1 MFWCVAKLLWCQE
14 DLYSFPSS
22 VQSMYINI
30 IRGYYY
36 GNFLITWQYLLKP
49 WKRKKPKANPEEIQ
63 KKINFCLEVTSF
75 WGELDYHNSIQSF
88 WTVKKQTNKKQISQI
103 VFMFFPDRI
112 SSSNLLKW
120 IIDFQSEKFFKNRF
134 IDFRP
139 SLKYFVFF
147 QPTQERL
154 PHKWTC
160 WAFSFTI

>member
-1 MFWCVAKLLWCQE
+1 MFRQNKMREKERKVWQTIAHDMFWCVAKLLWCQE

-49 WKRKKPKANPEEIQ
+49 WKRKKPKPNPEENQFLLGGDKLLGRCWITIIVSSHFDS
-63 KKINFCLEVTSF
+63 K
-75 WGELDYHNSIQSF
+75 
-88 WTVKKQTNKKQISQI
+88 KKQTNKKQISQI

-112 SSSNLLKW
+112 SSSNLLKL
-120 IIDFQSEKFFKNRF
+120 IKNRF
-134 IDFRP
+134 IDLRP
-139 SLKYFVFF
+139 SLKYFVFP

-154 PHKWTC
+154 TH
-160 WAFSFTI
+160 